1 MRFRLFM
8 CFPLSSVRQK
18 GNAMSKKIYHR
29 PSGQFYEVSDEQY
42 LSYYREICTA
52 QRTARRYG
60 ECKCPTSKL
69 WMCDA
74 DCIGCEYRSYGRTVS
89 LEYDVETNGDRYASC
104 EDVEASYINEI
115 TSFEIREIIA
125 SFSDVERTILRCVV
139 HEITERDLAEIL
151 GVSPATAHKRKIK
164 LIEKFSTL
172 FVSKHG
178 GSVQ

>member
-1 MRFRLFM
+1 
-8 CFPLSSVRQK
+8 
-18 GNAMSKKIYHR
+18 
-29 PSGQFYEVSDEQY
+29 
-42 LSYYREICTA
+42 
-52 QRTARRYG
+52 
-60 ECKCPTSKL
+60 
-69 WMCDA
+69 MCDA

-164 LIEKFSTL
+164 LIKKFSTL
-172 FVSKHG
+172 YASKQG